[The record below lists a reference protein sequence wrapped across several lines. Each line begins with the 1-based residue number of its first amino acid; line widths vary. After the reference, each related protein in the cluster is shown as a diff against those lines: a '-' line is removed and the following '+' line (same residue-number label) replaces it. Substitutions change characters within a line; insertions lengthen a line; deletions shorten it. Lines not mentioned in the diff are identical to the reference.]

1 MKEGILGKAVFL
13 MGSTPVLF
21 DMVLAAD
28 VSVVDAFTRSFVEGV
43 DVLVDII
50 DADSDAIVWLSLLSA
65 VGVLD
70 AVAG

>member
-1 MKEGILGKAVFL
+1 

-21 DMVLAAD
+21 DMGLAAD
-28 VSVVDAFTRSFVEGV
+28 VSVVDASTGSFAEGV